1 MKKLKTLFLITIFL
15 LVTFQA
21 NSQNIVYA
29 NLEILINKSNVGQK
43 IIKHFSDKNND
54 LNDELKK
61 IEKKIKD
68 QETSLISQKNIL
80 QPEEYAKKVKNLNN
94 EIKNFN
100 QDRITKIKKINNEK
114 EEVLK
119 SFQTEIN
126 KILKSFA
133 ENNNIDIIMSSNQ
146 MLIGKS
152 NLDVTNDLQKI
163 INNKIKSFEIK

>member
-1 MKKLKTLFLITIFL
+1 VKKLKTLFLITIFL

-29 NLEILINKSNVGQK
+29 NLDILINKSNVGQK

-100 QDRITKIKKINNEK
+100 LDRITKIKKINNER

-126 KILKSFA
+126 KILKTFA

>member
-1 MKKLKTLFLITIFL
+1 VKKLKTLFLITIFL

-29 NLEILINKSNVGQK
+29 NLDILINKSNVGQK

-100 QDRITKIKKINNEK
+100 LDRITKIKKINNER

>member
-1 MKKLKTLFLITIFL
+1 VKKLKTLFLITIFL

-29 NLEILINKSNVGQK
+29 NLDILINKSNVGQK

-100 QDRITKIKKINNEK
+100 QDRITKIKKINNER

>member
-29 NLEILINKSNVGQK
+29 NLDILINKSNVGQK

-100 QDRITKIKKINNEK
+100 LDRITKIKKIKNER

-126 KILKSFA
+126 KILKTFA

>member
-1 MKKLKTLFLITIFL
+1 VKKLKTLFLITIFL

-29 NLEILINKSNVGQK
+29 NLDILINKSNVGQK
-43 IIKHFSDKNND
+43 IIKHFSDKNKD

-126 KILKSFA
+126 KILKTFA

>member
-29 NLEILINKSNVGQK
+29 NLDILINKSNVGQK
-43 IIKHFSDKNND
+43 IIKHFSDKNKD

-126 KILKSFA
+126 KILKTFA

>member
-29 NLEILINKSNVGQK
+29 NLDILINKSNVGQK

-163 INNKIKSFEIK
+163 INIKIKSFEIK

>member
-1 MKKLKTLFLITIFL
+1 VKKLKTLFLITIFL

-29 NLEILINKSNVGQK
+29 NLDILINKSNVGQK

>member
-1 MKKLKTLFLITIFL
+1 VKKLKTLFLITIFL

-29 NLEILINKSNVGQK
+29 NLDILINKSNVGQK

-100 QDRITKIKKINNEK
+100 QDRITKIKKINNER

-126 KILKSFA
+126 KILKTFA

>member
-1 MKKLKTLFLITIFL
+1 VKKLKTLFLITIFL

-29 NLEILINKSNVGQK
+29 NLDILINKSNVGQK
-43 IIKHFSDKNND
+43 IIKHFSDKNKD

>member
-29 NLEILINKSNVGQK
+29 NLDILINKSNVGQK

-100 QDRITKIKKINNEK
+100 LDRITKIKKINNER
-114 EEVLK
+114 EQVLK

>member
-1 MKKLKTLFLITIFL
+1 MKKFKTLFLITIFL

-29 NLEILINKSNVGQK
+29 NLDILINKSNVGQK

>member
-29 NLEILINKSNVGQK
+29 NLDILINKSNVGQK

-80 QPEEYAKKVKNLNN
+80 QPEEYAKKVNNLNN

-100 QDRITKIKKINNEK
+100 QDRITKIKKINNER

>member
-29 NLEILINKSNVGQK
+29 NLDILINKSNVGQK

-100 QDRITKIKKINNEK
+100 LDRITKIKKINNEK

-126 KILKSFA
+126 KILKTFA

-163 INNKIKSFEIK
+163 INIKIKSFEIK

>member
-29 NLEILINKSNVGQK
+29 NLDILINKSNVGQK

-100 QDRITKIKKINNEK
+100 LDRITKIKKINNER

>member
-29 NLEILINKSNVGQK
+29 NLDILINKSNVGQK

>member
-1 MKKLKTLFLITIFL
+1 VKKLKTLFLITIFL

-29 NLEILINKSNVGQK
+29 NLDILINKSNVGQK
-43 IIKHFSDKNND
+43 IIKHFSDKNKD

-100 QDRITKIKKINNEK
+100 LDRITKIKKINNER

>member
-29 NLEILINKSNVGQK
+29 NLDILINKSNVGQK

-100 QDRITKIKKINNEK
+100 QDRITKIKKINNER

-126 KILKSFA
+126 KILKTFA

>member
-1 MKKLKTLFLITIFL
+1 VKKLKTLFLITIFL

>member
-29 NLEILINKSNVGQK
+29 NLDILINKSNVGQK
-43 IIKHFSDKNND
+43 IIKHFSDKNKD

-100 QDRITKIKKINNEK
+100 LDRITKIKKINNER

>member
-29 NLEILINKSNVGQK
+29 NLDILINKSNVGQK
-43 IIKHFSDKNND
+43 IIKYFFYKNND

-100 QDRITKIKKINNEK
+100 LDRITKIKKINNER

-126 KILKSFA
+126 KILKTFA

>member
-29 NLEILINKSNVGQK
+29 NLDILINKSNVGQK
-43 IIKHFSDKNND
+43 IIKHFSDKNKD

-100 QDRITKIKKINNEK
+100 LDRITKIKKINNER

-126 KILKSFA
+126 KILKTFA

>member
-29 NLEILINKSNVGQK
+29 NLDILINKSNVGQK

-100 QDRITKIKKINNEK
+100 LDRITKIKKINNER

-126 KILKSFA
+126 KILKTFA